1 MEFWAGG
8 RYNLVFPPKTI
19 MSAAAIPIYKLLLA
33 KGVGED
39 EARAA
44 AEAVV
49 AEAETRL
56 AENLQAAKTH
66 ADNAVANAVAK
77 SEEKADA
84 KYVSQARFHEMDKS
98 VATRA
103 DLSALEKSTSENLNL
118 LRQSMESGFAELRRE
133 NRRDN
138 KFTHR
143 VGLGVLLAL
152 FALVVKLVIGV

>member
-1 MEFWAGG
+1 
-8 RYNLVFPPKTI
+8 

-49 AEAETRL
+49 AETETRL

-66 ADNAVANAVAK
+66 ADNAVANAVAA

-84 KYVSQARFHEMDKS
+84 KYVSRTQFHEMDKS
-98 VATRA
+98 VSTRA
-103 DLSALEKSTSENLNL
+103 DLSVLEKNMSEDVNL
-118 LRQSMESGFAELRRE
+118 LRRSVESGFAELRR
-133 NRRDN
+133 DN
-138 KFTHR
+138 KFTNR
-143 VGLGVLLAL
+143 IGLGILVAL
-152 FALVVKLVIGV
+152 FVFVAKFVSGV

>member
-1 MEFWAGG
+1 
-8 RYNLVFPPKTI
+8 

-66 ADNAVANAVAK
+66 ADNAVASAVAK

-84 KYVSQARFHEMDKS
+84 KYVSQARFHEMNKS
-98 VATRA
+98 VATRE
-103 DLSALEKSTSENLNL
+103 DLNL
-118 LRQSMESGFAELRRE
+118 LRQSMEAGFAELRRE
-133 NRRDN
+133 IADVRRDNRRDN

-143 VGLGVLLAL
+143 VGMGVLLAL

>member
-1 MEFWAGG
+1 
-8 RYNLVFPPKTI
+8 

-66 ADNAVANAVAK
+66 ADNAVAK

-84 KYVSQARFHEMDKS
+84 KYVSQARFHEMNKS
-98 VATRA
+98 VATRE
-103 DLSALEKSTSENLNL
+103 DLNL